1 MTELKEIIRSFLEKK
16 GAHDFIITDLLTTN
30 NGINKI
36 SIQLNSAS
44 VENFEIIMEN
54 LKNRGIIPEIEI
66 SEKIKKEP
74 MEYLKFLIEIR
85 KNDSFWKN
93 VFEDYEIIKKEN
105 IRQS

>member
-44 VENFEIIMEN
+44 VENFEIIMN
-54 LKNRGIIPEIEI
+54 QWSI
-66 SEKIKKEP
+66 
-74 MEYLKFLIEIR
+74 
-85 KNDSFWKN
+85 
-93 VFEDYEIIKKEN
+93 
-105 IRQS
+105 